1 MLTRLSP
8 CRFSVGLL
16 ASAAVLL
23 TLAAS
28 GVGQTPQNPSPTK
41 RPATQQPSTPIA
53 PPAPVSKH
61 YPILL
66 IAAGAE
72 QGWSARIGMKGV
84 ERLERTGYPPI
95 TLDPGEIAQEAA
107 GFAWMYHAKDAASS
121 ADVILRLTRESCTDG
136 MPETK
141 YQFRAV
147 LNHTQIGELRG
158 CAKIAADQFPEFR
171 QKNLDDDDPDKKKVV
186 PPAITGFK
194 DPVLTAYLDPTG
206 KVMLA
211 RGAMAKMVAPA
222 GYQPS
227 LSHDGKRLLFT
238 QNLAGKEREIV
249 MYELATGKT
258 SEVLRGL
265 VAWPFFSPDDANIAF
280 MKLVGTDWQVWTM
293 PTGFP
298 EKAAQLSAGGVWALH
313 GWLNAN
319 AVLASDAAN
328 LYFLRTEGPA
338 TSIPIAEVYGQFERN
353 STDTIRANPLN
364 ADLLLVSAMTQT
376 VRPGMA
382 KDPQTKMG
390 SAIFLYEIKSKRQVL
405 LTPPNVFAQ
414 DGEWS
419 RDGLQIF
426 FTDNAVGKASSIWRI
441 FWDGS
446 GLKRLR
452 TGSSLVAGP

>member
-1 MLTRLSP
+1 MLTRLSSI
-8 CRFSVGLL
+8 RFLSCLLLCSVSSL
-16 ASAAVLL
+16 A
-23 TLAAS
+23 LAGIANP
-28 GVGQTPQNPSPTK
+28 QTQNPAPPK
-41 RPATQQPSTPIA
+41 KVPAPAAA

-84 ERLERTGYPPI
+84 ERLERAGYPPI

-107 GFAWMYHAKDAASS
+107 GSAWMYHAKDAASS
-121 ADVILRLTRESCTDG
+121 ADVVLRLTRESCTDG
-136 MPETK
+136 TPETK

-194 DPVLTAYLDPTG
+194 SPTVTTFVDAAG
-206 KVMLA
+206 KVMLTH
-211 RGAMAKMVAPA
+211 GDSAKEVAAA

-238 QNLAGKEREIV
+238 QNLAGKERKIV
-249 MYELATGKT
+249 LYEPTTGKT
-258 SEVLRGL
+258 TELLRGL
-265 VAWPFFSPDDANIAF
+265 VAWPFFSPNDANIAF

-298 EKAAQLSAGGVWALH
+298 EQAAQLSAGGVWALH

-319 AVLASDAAN
+319 TVIASDAAT

-338 TSIPIAEVYGQFERN
+338 TSIPIGEVYREFERN

-364 ADLLLVSAMTQT
+364 PDLLLVSAMTQT

-382 KDPQTKMG
+382 KDPETKMG
-390 SAIFLYEIKSKRQVL
+390 SATFLYEIKSKRQVV

-426 FTDNAVGKASSIWRI
+426 FTDNAAGKASSIWRI